1 MNIALDDIKSKAPE
15 GATHTNGN
23 TYYMYEE
30 FYEDEKGEWYRWLK
44 TEKAWTEILNKPRN
58 IKPL

>member
-1 MNIALDDIKSKAPE
+1 MKNIIPE

-23 TYYMYEE
+23 SFYMYEQY
-30 FYEDEKGEWYRWLK
+30 YEDEKGFWYRWNKKLN
-44 TEKAWTEILNKPRN
+44 AWVEILNKPRN